1 MPWQRPAFTPGT
13 LAGSDPHISIAFN
26 AYPSPL
32 ATSPSPSAS
41 AVGSSSSS
49 SLKSS
54 ASAAA
59 VGPQTVILCAHALGM
74 TKETFEPIITA
85 LWANP
90 SVARTVAAIYA
101 FDARQQGAS
110 ARLNVG
116 RIPTDLTVHTDWK
129 TNALDLLCLADHIH
143 HVHDGENGPTT
154 RIVGLGH
161 SYGAVAL
168 TTAAVLHAAPFAALL
183 LCEPVL
189 FTPDFF
195 IQLTGNPEPFGDH
208 MRQAGFVQTATRKK
222 GIFANREAASREMRR
237 KAFYAG
243 FAEDSFELWLDH
255 GFEEI
260 ELDDGR
266 RVYALRCTPMTEASV
281 FLGTGCTHPTFA
293 RLSELEVPTV
303 VLTGT
308 QSEWAAPIFAADG
321 ETGLIRDVVIA
332 RKVKRGK
339 HYYVENASHMVAVEQ
354 PQAVANHMIEL
365 LASLPPLEA
374 NASSRPGS
382 HEHSPQQHIHSKL

>member
-1 MPWQRPAFTPGT
+1 MRWQRPAFTPGT
-13 LAGSDPHISIAFN
+13 LPGSDPGISLAFN
-26 AYPSPL
+26 AYPAP
-32 ATSPSPSAS
+32 T
-41 AVGSSSSS
+41 
-49 SLKSS
+49 
-54 ASAAA
+54 AAA
-59 VGPQTVILCAHALGM
+59 TPATTVILCAHALGM
-74 TKETFEPIITA
+74 TKETFEPIIAA

-90 SVARTVAAIYA
+90 AVARAVAAIYA

-129 TNALDLLCLADHIH
+129 TNALDLLCLANHIH
-143 HVHDGENGPTT
+143 HTHDTENTIT

-168 TTAAVLHAAPFAALL
+168 TTAAVIHAARFAALL

-189 FTPDFF
+189 FTPEFF
-195 IQLTGNPEPFGDH
+195 VQLTGNPAPFGDH
-208 MRQAGFVQTATRKK
+208 MRQAAFVQTATRKK
-222 GIFANREAASREMRR
+222 GIFANRDAAAREMRR

-243 FAEDSFELWLDH
+243 FADESFELWLDH

-260 ELDDGR
+260 ELADDGNKQR
-266 RVYALRCTPMTEASV
+266 QRVYALRCTPMTEASV

-293 RLSELEVPTV
+293 RLSELDIPTV
-303 VLTGT
+303 VLTGS

-321 ETGLIRDVVIA
+321 ETGLVRDVVIA
-332 RKVKRGK
+332 NKVKRGK

-374 NASSRPGS
+374 EAGART
-382 HEHSPQQHIHSKL
+382 HPQGHLPQHLVQSKL

>member
-13 LAGSDPHISIAFN
+13 LAGSDPGISIAFN

-32 ATSPSPSAS
+32 PTSSPS
-41 AVGSSSSS
+41 
-49 SLKSS
+49 
-54 ASAAA
+54 

-143 HVHDGENGPTT
+143 HVHDDDDDGGRGPT

-243 FAEDSFELWLDH
+243 FADDSFELWLDH

-332 RKVKRGK
+332 SKVKRGK

-365 LASLPPLEA
+365 LASLPPPEA
-374 NASSRPGS
+374 DASSPPGS
-382 HEHSPQQHIHSKL
+382 HGHSPQHHIHSKL